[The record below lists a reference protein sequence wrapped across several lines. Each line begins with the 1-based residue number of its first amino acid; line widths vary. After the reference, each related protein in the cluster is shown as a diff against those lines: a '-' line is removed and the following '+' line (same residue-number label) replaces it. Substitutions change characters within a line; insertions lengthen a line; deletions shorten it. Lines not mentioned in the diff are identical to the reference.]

1 MQSWVDQ
8 MAELQRLGHDI
19 ILVSS
24 GSVAAGMT
32 RLGWHKRPEELY
44 QLQAAAAVGQMGL
57 VQAYETAFGK
67 HDRLTAQVLLT
78 HDDLSNRTRYLNARS
93 TLRTLMNLGVV
104 PV

>member
-1 MQSWVDQ
+1 VIKIGSALLTNDGQGLDLEGMQSWVDQ

-78 HDDLSNRTRYLNARS
+78 
-93 TLRTLMNLGVV
+93 
-104 PV
+104 